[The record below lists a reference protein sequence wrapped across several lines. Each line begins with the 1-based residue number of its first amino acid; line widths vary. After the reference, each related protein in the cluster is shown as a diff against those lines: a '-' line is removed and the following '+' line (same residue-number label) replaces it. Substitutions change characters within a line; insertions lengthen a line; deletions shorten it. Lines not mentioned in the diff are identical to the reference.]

1 MGKRNMDNIDKDNLC
16 SNDASNTQPNE
27 NCADD
32 NINRS
37 DAESEFQEPFIIQES
52 EKQIDQGEKQP
63 QKSVPSEKASTANQ
77 TQEAQEAQSGQNTIT
92 DNISS
97 AANLLENLN
106 TIKEDIIK
114 LPLNPA
120 EKDYMDVYVF
130 PLLNVLLDLS
140 TTSLNLS
147 STTSKLAVSYVTT
160 PKISKLKDTEHLVY
174 DINDKCEDVYKVL
187 KQRINFVL
195 KCIDKID
202 KCER

>member
-1 MGKRNMDNIDKDNLC
+1 MGKRNNDSQDKNNLS
-16 SNDASNTQPNE
+16 SNETSNTELN
-27 NCADD
+27 N
-32 NINRS
+32 NFISNKINRI
-37 DAESEFQEPFIIQES
+37 DAEGEFQEPFIIEES
-52 EKQIDQGEKQP
+52 EKQIEQGEKQP
-63 QKSVPSEKASTANQ
+63 QESVSSGEAGTTAQ
-77 TQEAQEAQSGQNTIT
+77 AKTSKNTIN

-160 PKISKLKDTEHLVY
+160 PKISRLKDTEHLVY
-174 DINDKCEDVYKVL
+174 DINDKCEDVYKIL
-187 KQRINFVL
+187 KQRINL
-195 KCIDKID
+195 IIKCNEKCDK
-202 KCER
+202 

>member
-1 MGKRNMDNIDKDNLC
+1 MGKRDIDGEDKNNLS
-16 SNDASNTQPNE
+16 SNETSNTELN
-27 NCADD
+27 N
-32 NINRS
+32 NSISNKNNRT
-37 DAESEFQEPFIIQES
+37 DAAGEFQEPFIIEES
-52 EKQIDQGEKQP
+52 EKQIDQGEKQT
-63 QKSVPSEKASTANQ
+63 QESVPSEESGTPAQ
-77 TQEAQEAQSGQNTIT
+77 TKTSQNTIN

-160 PKISKLKDTEHLVY
+160 PKISRLKDTEHMVY

-187 KQRINFVL
+187 KQRINYVL

-202 KCER
+202 RCEK